1 MIRTILTI
9 SLFIFSVINLGAQSV
24 AELKI
29 DHKSEAVLF
38 KSIIYT
44 TGGFAQVEIGRP
56 IQEVFDMITNVNTW
70 PQINLGVTKAI
81 TPEDLQLAKGVV
93 FKETISSPIPGFA
106 DWTNEWLVEVY
117 ESGKKFV
124 ISGRDNFAKTPIYS
138 RITYTFSKISETK
151 TLFHRK
157 IEVSLDDNFAEN
169 SSRDEMEALYRF
181 LGSQWEMA
189 KHLKAY
195 VENNSK

>member
-1 MIRTILTI
+1 MIRRILAL
-9 SLFIFSVINLGAQSV
+9 SLFVFVTSGINAQS
-24 AELKI
+24 I
-29 DHKSEAVLF
+29 TVLHTNQQMDAISS
-38 KSIIYT
+38 KPIVYT
-44 TGGFAQVEIGRP
+44 TGGFAQVEIDRP
-56 IQEVFDMITNVNTW
+56 VQKVFDMITNVNIW
-70 PQINLGVTKAI
+70 PQINIGVTKAI
-81 TPEDLQLAKGVV
+81 TPEDIKLTKGVI
-93 FKETISSPIPGFA
+93 FNETISSPIPGFA
-106 DWTNEWLVEVY
+106 DWTNEWLVEEY
-117 ESGKKFV
+117 ELGKKFV

-157 IEVSLDDNFAEN
+157 IEVSLDDNFSEN
-169 SSRDEMEALYRF
+169 ASRDEMEALYRF